1 MVNDPLEKFQ
11 HIWIQAQQSGLN
23 RYRNSVCISTID
35 QHGFPNAR
43 FVDLKAVSD
52 VGCIFCSDLSSAKA
66 IEIQNHPK
74 VSLTAWWEHVAYQI
88 RIQGICQRIS
98 DQQADEFWQ
107 QRPREAQLTSL
118 TFDQSQ
124 GITSVDLLE
133 SRFLHAK
140 KQDDQQYL
148 PRPDTW
154 GGFEL
159 IPTKIEFL
167 AFKDTRLHIRHQ
179 YIWNEHHQI
188 WEVQLL
194 QP

>member
-74 VSLTAWWEHVAYQI
+74 VSLTAW
-88 RIQGICQRIS
+88 
-98 DQQADEFWQ
+98 
-107 QRPREAQLTSL
+107 
-118 TFDQSQ
+118 
-124 GITSVDLLE
+124 
-133 SRFLHAK
+133 
-140 KQDDQQYL
+140 
-148 PRPDTW
+148 
-154 GGFEL
+154 
-159 IPTKIEFL
+159 
-167 AFKDTRLHIRHQ
+167 
-179 YIWNEHHQI
+179 
-188 WEVQLL
+188 
-194 QP
+194 